1 MLVNEIFA
9 SIEGEG
15 LWAGVPTTFIRL
27 YGCNLHCS
35 YCDTRYACDGG
46 KSEFKH
52 LSIDDILQVVEVFGN
67 KHITLTGGEPLLQK
81 HVYYLV
87 KELIHHGYHVN
98 IETNGSQA
106 VVLYTHYNDI
116 TVTMDYK
123 SISSGENE
131 MMLLSNLYALR
142 SQDVLKFVVGNM
154 EDLEDMHKVIEKY
167 PLQCHIFI
175 SPIFGQ
181 IDPKDIVDY
190 MLQHNLQNCRL
201 QLQLHKFIY
210 PIDAR
215 GV

>member
-1 MLVNEIFA
+1 MLVNEIFQ

-52 LSIDDILQVVEVFGN
+52 LSTDDILQAVEVFGN

-87 KELIHHGYHVN
+87 KELIHHGHHIN

-106 VVLYTHYNDI
+106 IVLYTHYRDI

-131 MMLLSNLYALR
+131 KMLLSNLYALR

-154 EDLEDMHKVIEKY
+154 EDLEDMRKVLEKY
-167 PLQCHIFI
+167 PLVCHIFI

-190 MLQHNLQNCRL
+190 MLYHSLQNCRL
-201 QLQLHKFIY
+201 QLQMHKFIW
-210 PIDAR
+210 PADQR